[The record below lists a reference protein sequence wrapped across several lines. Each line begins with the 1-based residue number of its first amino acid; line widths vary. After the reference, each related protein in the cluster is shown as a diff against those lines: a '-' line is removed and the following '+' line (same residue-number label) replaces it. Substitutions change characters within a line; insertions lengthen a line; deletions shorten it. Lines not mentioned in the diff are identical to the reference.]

1 MSVLDKVNS
10 PKDLKQ
16 LSDGELDELCAEI
29 RELLI
34 TTVSKTGGHLA
45 SNLGVVELTVAI
57 HKVFSSPIDQIVF
70 DVGHQ
75 CYTHKILT
83 GRKEQ
88 FCTLRTENGISGFT
102 RPNESEHDIFSSG
115 HSSVSV
121 SQAIGLAKAK
131 QIKMKRV
138 KLLQLLATALLRAVL
153 HMRRSTIARAIITA
167 ILS

>member
-57 HKVFSSPIDQIVF
+57 HKVFSSPVDQIVF

-83 GRKEQ
+83 GRR
-88 FCTLRTENGISGFT
+88 FNAGF
-102 RPNESEHDIFSSG
+102 HG
-115 HSSVSV
+115 
-121 SQAIGLAKAK
+121 
-131 QIKMKRV
+131 
-138 KLLQLLATALLRAVL
+138 
-153 HMRRSTIARAIITA
+153 
-167 ILS
+167 